1 MKFYVG
7 SGFKNSDLVNQ
18 ISEKLVKSGWEHTY
32 NWTKAIKEKET
43 LEDLVEV
50 SILEQNAIKES
61 DVVIILLPAGRGTH
75 VEIGMAL
82 ALDKEIYLCSKEEET
97 FSVED
102 TVNFY
107 YHPKVKRIVGDI
119 EKIVQEIS
127 QTKN

>member
-18 ISEKLVKSGWEHTY
+18 ISEKLVQNGWEHTY